1 MVPVNFYLLRD
12 RLRRRLLDQVES
24 LATAWDPFTASWLGY
39 ALSVEGAPN
48 NQPLAEIRIRMQRWL
63 DEETVWEFQ
72 RNLGPI
78 GATLWLWKEADQP
91 VNSEIVKK
99 LSERVQQLD
108 ADEKWSPLRNPE
120 QVFLLALGFQLVKDD
135 PGRDHLAKISR
146 QEMQYGPLRRRIL
159 FAAALRELGEDIPC
173 PQVDPQDEGDF
184 IALVWWAE
192 RYGGNKSEQWDRFGS
207 IQERIAFDNETES
220 DAQRTLTLPEIAML
234 YEAIARETRHPD
246 PMLLFNYFPLH
257 DRIREVAQ
265 DYFRHGK
272 YVTAIF
278 EATKALNAKIQECSG
293 VFDKN
298 ETELVQATMKQ
309 LDTPS
314 KLRIRFNDTL
324 SRDSGKSE
332 QSGLA
337 LIFEGVFR
345 AFRNPKGHELEDHP
359 LVKITAIEALEQLI
373 VISYLMK
380 RLETAYTGQVS

>member
-39 ALSVEGAPN
+39 AFSVEGAPN
-48 NQPLAEIRIRMQRWL
+48 NQPLDEIRIRMQRWL
-63 DEETVWEFQ
+63 DEETVWDFQ

-78 GATLWLWKEADQP
+78 GATLWLWKEAGRP

-108 ADEKWSPLRNPE
+108 TDEKWSTLRNPE
-120 QVFLLALGFQLVKDD
+120 QVFLLALGFQLAKDD
-135 PGRDHLAKISR
+135 PGRDHLAKISM

-173 PQVDPQDEGDF
+173 PQVDPQDEGDS

-192 RYGGNKSEQWDRFGS
+192 RYGGNKSEQWERFGS
-207 IQERIAFDNETES
+207 IQERIAFDNQTES
-220 DAQRTLTLPEIAML
+220 DAQRTLTLPEVAML
-234 YEAIARETRHPD
+234 YEAIARETKHPD

-272 YVTAIF
+272 YVAAIF
-278 EATKALNAKIQECSG
+278 EATKAL
-293 VFDKN
+293 
-298 ETELVQATMKQ
+298 
-309 LDTPS
+309 
-314 KLRIRFNDTL
+314 
-324 SRDSGKSE
+324 
-332 QSGLA
+332 
-337 LIFEGVFR
+337 R
-345 AFRNPKGHELEDHP
+345 AYPKYGYNWTRE
-359 LVKITAIEALEQLI
+359 VNK
-373 VISYLMK
+373 
-380 RLETAYTGQVS
+380 